1 MFNSIKSTLA
11 TGAVA
16 SLLFVSA
23 FSFADV
29 NETLRASAGGTLD
42 LKTDAGKLIIDTH
55 NEDSVILDV
64 TLDGKNADDME
75 VTFETDGTNVTIRG
89 DMDSKWGW
97 GSSIRAEF
105 RVTVPENYNLELDTS
120 GGSIRIKDLTGDVD
134 AHTSGGS
141 IKVGS
146 ITGRVKLDTSGGS
159 ISTEAIHGPLNA
171 HTSGGS
177 IDVTI
182 AEQLTENAVLDTS
195 GGSISA
201 YIVEDAQ
208 IDLDASTSGG
218 RVRTDFDVD
227 GKIKK
232 RSIRGEIN
240 GGGPTLKLR
249 TSGGSISI
257 KSL

>member
-1 MFNSIKSTLA
+1 MISKVKAGIAAYAVGSLVLMS
-11 TGAVA
+11 AVA
-16 SLLFVSA
+16 L
-23 FSFADV
+23 ADV
-29 NETLRASAGGTLD
+29 EESLSAASGGTLD

-55 NEDSVILDV
+55 NSDSVLVDV
-64 TLDGKNADDME
+64 TVDGKNADDFE
-75 VTFETDGTNVTIRG
+75 VTHESDGTNVTIRG
-89 DMDSKWGW
+89 EMDNGWGW
-97 GSSIRAEF
+97 SRSVRVEF
-105 RVTVPENYNLELDTS
+105 RITVPENYNLDLDTA
-120 GGSIRIKDLTGDVD
+120 GGSIKIHDLTGDID

-146 ITGRVKLDTSGGS
+146 VQGRVKLDTSGGS

-182 AEQLTENAVLDTS
+182 AEQLTEDAVLDTS

-201 YIVEDAQ
+201 HIVEDAQ
-208 IDLDASTSGG
+208 IDIDASTSGG

-227 GKIKK
+227 GRIKK

-240 GGGPTLKLR
+240 GGGPLLKLR